1 MKLENLHET
10 LNQLRQTFGEGVTR
24 DIAWRRTQLVA
35 LRKFLHEEE
44 RRIADAVFRDFG
56 KSSAETFLTESG
68 FIDGEIRYCLARLE
82 KWMKPERV
90 PIPLYYQFGRAE
102 VQRHPFGVVLIIGAW
117 NYPLNICLAPLVC
130 AIAAGNCAVV
140 KPSEHAP
147 HTSGIIAEELSRC
160 LDSNAFAVF
169 QGGAEETQALLKER
183 FDCICYTGSRQ
194 IGREIMHAA
203 SRTLTPVLL
212 ELGGKSPCIVDRD
225 ANLRIA
231 ARRIVWAKFLNAG
244 QTCIAPDYVLVHRD
258 AEKELF
264 RLMKEE
270 LARMY
275 GNDPKASSDYPR
287 IINERHFDRVAEL
300 IRDGIPEA
308 GGDIDRERRYI
319 APTILSGVSIDAPV
333 MQDEIFGPV
342 LPVLVYD
349 DLDEAIAVIRKN
361 PDPLAVYLFTA
372 SASTREKVLAA
383 TRSGGFCS
391 NDLLFQSAIHGLP
404 FGGVGMSGFG
414 RYHGKAGYEAFSY
427 ERSVLYRSLLPDP
440 GLRYP
445 PYGRKKFSLL
455 RRIVTFFG

>member
-1 MKLENLHET
+1 MRLENMHET
-10 LNQLRQTFGEGVTR
+10 LQKLRQTFGEGVTR
-24 DIAWRRTQLVA
+24 GMAWRRAQLLA
-35 LRKFLHEEE
+35 LRNFLHEEE
-44 RRIADAVFRDFG
+44 RKITDAVFRDLG

-68 FIDGEIRYCLARLE
+68 FIDGEICYALGCLK

-90 PIPLYYQFGRAE
+90 PIPLYYYFGKAE
-102 VQRHPFGVVLIIGAW
+102 VQREPFGVVLIIGAW
-117 NYPLNICLAPLVC
+117 NYPLNICLVPLVS

-147 HTSGIIAEELSRC
+147 CTSNIITEGLSRY
-160 LDSNAFAVF
+160 LDSSAFAVF
-169 QGGAEETQALLKER
+169 QGGVEETKALLQER
-183 FDCICYTGSRQ
+183 FDFICYTGSRQ
-194 IGREIMHAA
+194 TGKEIMLAA
-203 SRTLTPVLL
+203 SRTLTPVVL
-212 ELGGKSPCIVDRD
+212 ELGGKCPCIVDHD

-258 AEKELF
+258 AEKELI

-270 LARMY
+270 LARFY
-275 GNDPKASSDYPR
+275 GNDPKASPDYPR
-287 IINERHFDRVAEL
+287 IINERHFDRLAEL
-300 IRDGIPEA
+300 IRDGIPES
-308 GGDIDRERRYI
+308 GGDIDREGRYI
-319 APTILSGVSIDAPV
+319 APAILSGVSIDAPV
-333 MQDEIFGPV
+333 MQEEIFGPL
-342 LPVLVYD
+342 LPVLVYNS
-349 DLDEAIAVIRKN
+349 LDEAIAVIRKN

-427 ERSVLYRSLLPDP
+427 ERSVLYRSLFPDP

-455 RRIVTFFG
+455 RRIVTLFG